1 MKKIV
6 IALSVGL
13 FTVIANAQY
22 ISAGK
27 LVENHYENDYGKTLA
42 IGYILGV
49 VDSYDGHAFCIPE
62 NTKSGYLRDLV
73 IEALEENPHLKG
85 KVAADLIFKG
95 FSAAFPCQSKKQ
107 KQQQGVK
114 ML

>member
-1 MKKIV
+1 MLKKYLIG
-6 IALSVGL
+6 LSLGL
-13 FTVIANAQY
+13 FTVISNAQY

-27 LVENHYENDYGKTLA
+27 LVEKQHEHDYGKA
-42 IGYILGV
+42 FVIGYILGV

-73 IEALEENPHLKG
+73 IGALEENPHLKD

-95 FSAAFPCQSKKQ
+95 FGAAFPCQGRKQGSKT
-107 KQQQGVK
+107 
-114 ML
+114 L